1 MQNQRRVFLALLLV
15 LLLVLSCGTGE
26 SSETAESISSAEL
39 AGNETDV
46 ISATG
51 EVRPAR
57 WAELS
62 FPVGGTVSSVHVQ
75 EGADV
80 QGGQLV
86 MEVSAVQ
93 LGRAVAEA
101 QAALLAAEA
110 DLARV
115 KGEAHPQD
123 VAAAEE
129 AVAAALANVSI
140 AEAQVLASEAELS
153 RAQDGVAISQAQVDV
168 AKAGTAVAR
177 AELVR
182 AQAGTTSQELA
193 SAKAGV
199 DRAQAAVQ
207 QAQTAYD
214 RAGGTGD
221 TLEALALEQATLD
234 LRIAQAEH
242 SRLLA
247 GPRQSDLAPARASV
261 QAAQAQETLAKAQA
275 ALAESQVTQ
284 AQAAVAQSEASVEG
298 MKAQVAQAQ
307 AALDRLKA
315 GPSPEEVAVAEA
327 FVARARETLVTAQES
342 LGQAKLTAPFG
353 GTVGMIHVQEGE
365 EVLPGQPVL
374 VAGDLTTLR
383 VETTDL
389 DEIDVARVQPGQ
401 QADLTFDA
409 LPEKTLRGRVV
420 RVAPM
425 STPGQAAVSYAVI
438 IEFEETDPALRW
450 GMTAFVDIS
459 VE

>member
-1 MQNQRRVFLALLLV
+1 MGQ
-15 LLLVLSCGTGE
+15 
-26 SSETAESISSAEL
+26 SSEIDEPDLNADA
-39 AGNETDV
+39 AGNEMDV

-57 WAELS
+57 WADLS
-62 FPVGGTVSSVHVQ
+62 LPVGGTVSMVYVE
-75 EGADV
+75 EGSDV
-80 QGGQLV
+80 QGGELL
-86 MEVSAVQ
+86 MEVNAVQ

-110 DLARV
+110 DLALV
-115 KGEAHPQD
+115 NGKAHPQD
-123 VAAAEE
+123 IAAAEQ

-140 AEAQVLASEAELS
+140 AEAQVLASEAELR
-153 RAQDGVAISQAQVDV
+153 RAEDGLAISQAQVDV
-168 AKAGTAVAR
+168 AKTGTAVAQ
-177 AELVR
+177 AEVAR
-182 AQAGTTSQELA
+182 AQAGSTPQELA
-193 SAKAGV
+193 AAKAGV
-199 DRAQAAVQ
+199 DRARAAVQ

-221 TLEALALEQATLD
+221 TPEALALEQATLD
-234 LRIAQAEH
+234 LRIAESEH

-247 GPRQSDLAPARASV
+247 GPRQSDLAPLRASV
-261 QAAQAQETLAKAQA
+261 KAAKAQETLAEAQA
-275 ALAESQVTQ
+275 ALAESQVAQ
-284 AQAAVAQSEASVEG
+284 AQAAVAQSESSVEG
-298 MKAQVAQAQ
+298 MKAQAAQAQ
-307 AALDRLKA
+307 AALDRLIA
-315 GPSPEEVAVAEA
+315 GPNPEEVAVVEA
-327 FVARARETLVTAQES
+327 LVVRARETLVTAQES
-342 LGQAKLTAPFG
+342 LGQTKLSAPFE

-365 EVLPGQPVL
+365 EIIPGQPVL
-374 VAGDLTTLR
+374 VMGDLTTLR

-401 QADLTFDA
+401 LAELTFDA
-409 LPEKTLRGRVV
+409 LPEKTLTGRVL

-425 STPGQAAVSYAVI
+425 STPGQAAVSYSVI

>member
-1 MQNQRRVFLALLLV
+1 MQKQQRVLLALLLV
-15 LLLVLSCGTGE
+15 LLSVIGCGTGQ
-26 SSETAESISSAEL
+26 SSETEESGLNAE
-39 AGNETDV
+39 AGSNEMDV

-57 WAELS
+57 WVDLS
-62 FPVGGTVSSVHVQ
+62 FPVGGTVSDVHVL

-80 QGGQLV
+80 QSGELLI
-86 MEVSAVQ
+86 EVSAVQ

-101 QAALLAAEA
+101 QAAVLAAEA
-110 DLARV
+110 DLALA
-115 KGEAHPQD
+115 KSAAHPQD
-123 VAAAEE
+123 VAAAEQ

-153 RAQDGVAISQAQVDV
+153 RAEDGLAISQAQVDV
-168 AKAGTAVAR
+168 AKAGTAVAQ
-177 AELVR
+177 AEVAR

-193 SAKAGV
+193 SGKAGV

-234 LRIAQAEH
+234 LKIAESEY

-247 GPRQSDLAPARASV
+247 GPRQSDLAPLRASV
-261 QAAQAQETLAKAQA
+261 QAAKAQETLAKAQA
-275 ALAESQVTQ
+275 ALAESQIVQ
-284 AQAAVAQSEASVEG
+284 AEAAVAQSEASVEG
-298 MKAQVAQAQ
+298 MKAQAAQAQ
-307 AALDRLKA
+307 AALDRLTA
-315 GPSPEEVAVAEA
+315 GPNPEEVAVAEA
-327 FVARARETLVTAQES
+327 FAVRAREIVVTAQES
-342 LGQAKLTAPFG
+342 LAQAALAAPFG

-374 VAGDLTTLR
+374 VMGDLTTLR

-389 DEIDVARVQPGQ
+389 DEIDVARVRPGQ
-401 QADLTFDA
+401 LAELTFDA
-409 LPEKTLRGRVV
+409 LPEKTLTGKVV

-438 IEFEETDPALRW
+438 IEFKETDPALRW

-459 VE
+459 VD

>member
-1 MQNQRRVFLALLLV
+1 M
-15 LLLVLSCGTGE
+15 
-26 SSETAESISSAEL
+26 
-39 AGNETDV
+39 
-46 ISATG
+46 
-51 EVRPAR
+51 
-57 WAELS
+57 
-62 FPVGGTVSSVHVQ
+62 
-75 EGADV
+75 
-80 QGGQLV
+80 
-86 MEVSAVQ
+86 
-93 LGRAVAEA
+93 
-101 QAALLAAEA
+101 
-110 DLARV
+110 
-115 KGEAHPQD
+115 
-123 VAAAEE
+123 
-129 AVAAALANVSI
+129 
-140 AEAQVLASEAELS
+140 
-153 RAQDGVAISQAQVDV
+153 
-168 AKAGTAVAR
+168 
-177 AELVR
+177 
-182 AQAGTTSQELA
+182 
-193 SAKAGV
+193 

-242 SRLLA
+242 IRLLA

-275 ALAESQVTQ
+275 ALAESQVAQ

-307 AALDRLKA
+307 AAVDRLKA

-342 LGQAKLTAPFG
+342 LGQAKLTAPFA

-374 VAGDLTTLR
+374 VTGDLTTLR

-401 QADLTFDA
+401 LADLTFDA

-450 GMTAFVDIS
+450 GMTAFVDIR
-459 VE
+459 VD